1 MWRCAAGPGRPAAPI
16 RRGRRSRTPT
26 NRALAT
32 LTQSAIST
40 AIITQ
45 NIDGLH
51 QRAGTPAGDVIELH
65 GTMFRVVCL
74 SCGDNSAM
82 ADAVT
87 RVAAGEDDPRCTRCG
102 GTLKATT
109 ILFGERLDPAVLDR
123 AERAT
128 LGCDLFLAVGS
139 TLTVMPAAA
148 LCELAVESG
157 AALVVVNRDPTP
169 YDEMA
174 EAVIRVPIGVAV
186 PRIVGQLMRSWRP
199 S

>member
-1 MWRCAAGPGRPAAPI
+1 MVRVGGGSLGIPASYEAGAGGFP
-16 RRGRRSRTPT
+16 
-26 NRALAT
+26 
-32 LTQSAIST
+32 
-40 AIITQ
+40 
-45 NIDGLH
+45 DG
-51 QRAGTPAGDVIELH
+51 
-65 GTMFRVVCL
+65 
-74 SCGDNSAM
+74 
-82 ADAVT
+82 
-87 RVAAGEDDPRCTRCG
+87 DDPRCTRCG
-102 GTLKATT
+102 GILKATT

-174 EAVIRVPIGVAV
+174 EAVTRVPIGVAV
-186 PRIVGQLMRSWRP
+186 P
-199 S
+199 